1 VFSCLRGC
9 IRERDTLPRA
19 SHPHPQDVPMTLE
32 TVRSICR
39 ALPAVTEDI
48 KWGHDLCFSVAG
60 RMFAVVNI
68 ERPHSIAFKCTPEM
82 FGELVERPGI
92 IPAPYMARNMWVQE
106 QELGEAL
113 DRREIE
119 SLVKTSYE
127 LVVAKLPKSKRPA
140 AAAPSP
146 PKRRPKRR

>member
-1 VFSCLRGC
+1 
-9 IRERDTLPRA
+9 
-19 SHPHPQDVPMTLE
+19 MTLE
-32 TVRSICR
+32 TLRSICR

-60 RMFAVVNI
+60 KMFAVVNI
-68 ERPHSIAFKCTPEM
+68 ERPHSIAFKCTPES

-106 QELGEAL
+106 QQLGEAL
-113 DRREIE
+113 DRCEIE

-127 LVVAKLPKSKRPA
+127 LVVAKLPKSKRPGA
-140 AAAPSP
+140 ARPSAGNRRT
-146 PKRRPKRR
+146 KRR